1 MAALCI
7 SVLGPFQVSLEN
19 QPVIHFESNKVRALL
34 SYLAVEPDRQHRREF
49 LADLLWPSYP
59 RRSALANLRYSISS
73 LKKHLKSDETDCLNI
88 QWDSLQFNQSSLVE
102 VDAWKF
108 VDLIRS
114 NSPKQP
120 AVQNLE
126 QAISLYR
133 GSFLEGFCLPD
144 SGPFEEWLL
153 LKREQYTRLMLKTL
167 NFLADYCEST
177 GDYEQ
182 AQKYGWRQVEIESW
196 LEEGYQQLM
205 RSLALGGQ
213 RSAALS
219 QFDACRKL
227 LDRELGIEP
236 GRETVKIY
244 NAICQDDLDSLR
256 NNRNNLS
263 PHSLLFAQA
272 PPNTDEMRY
281 KTQALQPFVGFR
293 AELDWLQSCLEQIE
307 TGTGRLVFIS
317 GTLGSGK
324 TTLVNQFARRAL
336 NQHADLVVA
345 GGSCS
350 AALGLSDACLA
361 FSEILH
367 MLTGCGRPHGP
378 ESRGLPLLSQRL
390 EALLPYSLQTVAE
403 QGPELMEHLLSAETL
418 KEKARS
424 LGGGAYERILS
435 ILARSSQGRTH
446 LETTQPILFEQ
457 FTLVL
462 EKLCQQAPL
471 LLILEDLQWA
481 DRCTTSLLFHL
492 GRRIENCRA
501 LVLALYRPEDL
512 FLPESESLLP
522 LEGVISE
529 LLTTSGA
536 LALDLN
542 NTDRHSF
549 FNQYLDLEPNLYPQ
563 AFRDR
568 LFRFTR
574 GNPLL
579 TSELLS
585 TMQERG
591 DLCKDAAGF
600 WTCSGIENWESLPP
614 RLGMLMSKSLLR
626 LPQGWL
632 LLLQAASVE
641 GEQFTAEIAAQLAGM
656 DPHSAIRILGGPLYR
671 QLCLVQ
677 PCGFE
682 RVQGKSISSY
692 RFDSPLYQVW
702 LYQQMDEA
710 SRADLH
716 EQVACALERLYLPTP
731 QLVARQIAWH
741 YRRAHRPEKA
751 EEFLA

>member
-1 MAALCI
+1 L
-7 SVLGPFQVSLEN
+7 
-19 QPVIHFESNKVRALL
+19 K
-34 SYLAVEPDRQHRREF
+34 REH
-49 LADLLWPSYP
+49 YT
-59 RRSALANLRYSISS
+59 R
-73 LKKHLKSDETDCLNI
+73 
-88 QWDSLQFNQSSLVE
+88 
-102 VDAWKF
+102 
-108 VDLIRS
+108 
-114 NSPKQP
+114 
-120 AVQNLE
+120 
-126 QAISLYR
+126 
-133 GSFLEGFCLPD
+133 
-144 SGPFEEWLL
+144 LL
-153 LKREQYTRLMLKTL
+153 LKTL
-167 NFLADYCEST
+167 YLLADYCESA

-182 AQKYGWRQVEIESW
+182 AQKYGWRQVEIEPW

-272 PPNTDEMRY
+272 QPSIGEMRS
-281 KTQALQPFVGFR
+281 KTQALQPYVGFR
-293 AELDWLQSCLEQIE
+293 AELDWLQSCLEQLE

-324 TTLVNQFARRAL
+324 TTLANQFAWRAL

-345 GGSCS
+345 CGSCS
-350 AALGLSDACLA
+350 AALGVSDACLA

-378 ESRGLPLLSQRL
+378 DSRVLPLLSQRL
-390 EALLPYSLQTVAE
+390 EALLPYSLQIVAE
-403 QGPELMEHLLSAETL
+403 QGPELVEHLLPVETL
-418 KEKARS
+418 REKARS
-424 LGGGAYERILS
+424 LGGGAYERFLS
-435 ILARSSQGRTH
+435 ILARSSQGHPR
-446 LETTQPILFEQ
+446 LETTPILFEQ

-471 LLILEDLQWA
+471 LLILDDLQWA
-481 DRCTTSLLFHL
+481 DRCTTSLLFHI

-501 LVLALYRPEDL
+501 LILALYRPEDL

-522 LEGVISE
+522 LEGVIVE
-529 LLTTSGA
+529 LQTTSGA

-542 NTDRHSF
+542 NTDRHAF
-549 FNQYLDLEPNLYPQ
+549 FNQYLDLEPNHYPQ

-574 GNPLL
+574 GIPLL

-585 TMQERG
+585 SMQEGG

-641 GEQFTAEIAAQLAGM
+641 GEHFTAEIAAQLAGM
-656 DPHSAIRILGGPLYR
+656 DPHSAIRVLGGPLYR
-671 QLCLVQ
+671 HLRLVQ

-682 RVQGKSISSY
+682 RMQGKPISSY
-692 RFDSPLYQVW
+692 RFNSPLCQVW

-710 SRADLH
+710 TRADLH
-716 EQVACALERLYLPTP
+716 EQVACALQSQYAPTP
-731 QLVARQIAWH
+731 QLIARQIAWH
-741 YRRAHRPEKA
+741 YRRAHHPEKA
-751 EEFLA
+751 EEFLAQR